1 MKESSLVLLLI
12 RKNVDKYTELYTPTI
27 VRG

>member
-12 RKNVDKYTELYTPTI
+12 RKNVDNYTELYTPTI